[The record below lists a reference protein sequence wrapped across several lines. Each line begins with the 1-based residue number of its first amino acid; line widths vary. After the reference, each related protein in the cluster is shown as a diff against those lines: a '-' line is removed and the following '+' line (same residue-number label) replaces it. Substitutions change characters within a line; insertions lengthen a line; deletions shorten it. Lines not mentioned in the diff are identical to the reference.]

1 VAKDFKSGDNMFI
14 VLWIIIGFFGGFL
27 TGKLM
32 KGNTFGT
39 GRDTLTGIAGALI
52 GGFIMR
58 GLGFSAEA
66 GSLYAWLGAIFGAVL
81 LTFVVR
87 MFLGSKSTKAS

>member
-1 VAKDFKSGDNMFI
+1 MFI
-14 VLWIIIGFFGGFL
+14 VWWTVGGLLAGLL

-32 KGNTFGT
+32 KGNALGSA
-39 GRDTLTGIAGALI
+39 RDTLTGIAGAII

-66 GSLYAWLGAIFGAVL
+66 ELLYAVLVAILGGLL
-81 LTFVVR
+81 LTFAVR
-87 MFLGSKSTKAS
+87 MFLGRRTVASE

>member
-1 VAKDFKSGDNMFI
+1 MFI
-14 VLWIIIGFFGGFL
+14 VWWIIVGFLAGVL

-32 KGNTFGT
+32 KGNTFGSV
-39 GRDTLTGIAGALI
+39 RDTLTGIAGALI

-66 GSLYAWLGAIFGAVL
+66 GSLYAVLVAILGGVL
-81 LTFVVR
+81 LTFAVR
-87 MFLGSKSTKAS
+87 MFLGRRTIA